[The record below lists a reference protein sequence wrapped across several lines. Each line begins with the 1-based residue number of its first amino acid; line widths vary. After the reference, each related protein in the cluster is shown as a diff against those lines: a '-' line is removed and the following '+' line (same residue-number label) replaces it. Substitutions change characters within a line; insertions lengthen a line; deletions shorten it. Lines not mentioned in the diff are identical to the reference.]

1 MPEEKQKDPGEQEKQ
16 SAEQEVS
23 DEKEGGIFAGKKVSK
38 DKYLKALEEIEK
50 ANSDRDHWKNEYYRA
65 YADISNLRK
74 SLEEEKR
81 TALRYRSEGFLE
93 KLLPALDAFRMA
105 LVASPESQEAKN
117 YQIGFQY
124 IYKQLQGALEEEGVS
139 ELTPKVNEP
148 YDISYMHA
156 VDSEV
161 NDDLPPNTVTK
172 VYSAGY
178 KLHDRLIRPAMVGVS
193 KKSPVEEPKKE
204 ENEDGKA
211 A

>member
-1 MPEEKQKDPGEQEKQ
+1 M
-16 SAEQEVS
+16 
-23 DEKEGGIFAGKKVSK
+23 
-38 DKYLKALEEIEK
+38 
-50 ANSDRDHWKNEYYRA
+50 
-65 YADISNLRK
+65 SNLRK

-105 LVASPESQEAKN
+105 LLAAPNSPEAKN

-139 ELTPKVNEP
+139 ELAPKLNEP
-148 YDISYMHA
+148 YDIAYMHA
-156 VDSEV
+156 VDSEID
-161 NDDLPPNTVTK
+161 NDLPENTVIK

-178 KLHDRLIRPAMVGVS
+178 KLHDRLIRPAMVTVS
-193 KKSPVEEPKKE
+193 KKEKKE
-204 ENEDGKA
+204 EPAPKAEDGKA

>member
-1 MPEEKQKDPGEQEKQ
+1 M
-16 SAEQEVS
+16 S

>member
-1 MPEEKQKDPGEQEKQ
+1 M
-16 SAEQEVS
+16 S
-23 DEKEGGIFAGKKVSK
+23 DEKEGGLFAGKKVSK

-50 ANSDRDHWKNEYYRA
+50 ANADRDHWKNEYYRA

-105 LVASPESQEAKN
+105 LVATPESQEAKN

-156 VDSEV
+156 VDSEI

-193 KKSPVEEPKKE
+193 KKSPAEEPKKE